1 MELELAL
8 PKTHT
13 NDGSPYNPV
22 RLFLSEINIICNC
35 SDNSSTASLEPAIR
49 ARSLEPR
56 DSNLGSVTYFNIMRL
71 SSDEGRR
78 WIESRT
84 GQKVDL
90 DKLCALELP
99 WANTRRLYIEST
111 SQSQPTPELP
121 SRVIVDRYVGLYC
134 SSFLGLVFPVISKSL
149 FTKTLDLA
157 YGLRHDFG
165 ADSARSCVYAFLSV
179 VALFGF
185 DESMHGAMDCG
196 SYASSAQSYMA
207 QIIQEMTL
215 GGLQSLIMLVRISFW
230 LHAF

>member
-1 MELELAL
+1 M
-8 PKTHT
+8 
-13 NDGSPYNPV
+13 GS
-22 RLFLSEINIICNC
+22 
-35 SDNSSTASLEPAIR
+35 
-49 ARSLEPR
+49 R
-56 DSNLGSVTYFNIMRL
+56 DSNLGSVTYFNVIHL

-84 GQKVDL
+84 GQKVDF
-90 DKLCALELP
+90 DKLCVLKLP

-111 SQSQPTPELP
+111 SQSQPNPELP

-196 SYASSAQSYMA
+196 SYASSAQTYMA

-215 GGLQSLIMLVRISFW
+215 SGLQSLIMLVRISFW
-230 LHAF
+230 LHAFRRSMGNIMVFRSGTDWSIGPISILSRGLTCCSSFRVNRNPTFV